1 MNSHS
6 QAHDDNLDNLTRQ
19 KVSWLLRANI
29 VNPFIQSEEERHPW
43 QVSETQKLDFPLL
56 RIWDVKSGSHPDK
69 DNHMLS
75 RSPRLP
81 LTTEQARKTSL
92 AIHLN
97 HRIWRPTPYIS
108 FTKSASAIENLAKWR
123 SIKRGNQTLTV
134 IDPATRL
141 KNGLPILDIAAEM
154 KHYEIPDPYNK
165 GMEYY
170 TDHYVCLW
178 EVTTEEIVGHYEW
191 EVLANNKDW
200 FDDIIAPEFRK
211 FKREKKSESASTR
224 PSAFDMSTIME
235 SLSAARI
242 SIDTRIEHLED
253 SDDSSEHHYLDDNCT
268 DSDDDAEEAYPN
280 DDIIKAIEDL

>member
-1 MNSHS
+1 MNS
-6 QAHDDNLDNLTRQ
+6 QACDDNLATLTRQ
-19 KVSWLLRANI
+19 RVLKLLGANI
-29 VNPFIQSEEERHPW
+29 VNPFMRSEEECHPW

-56 RIWDVKSGSHPDK
+56 RIWDVYSGSNPNK
-69 DNHMLS
+69 DGRMLS
-75 RSPRLP
+75 RSLRLP

-108 FTKSASAIENLAKWR
+108 FTKSASAIENLAKLR
-123 SIKRGNQTLTV
+123 SMKRGNQTLTV

-154 KHYEIPDPYNK
+154 KHYDIPDPYNK

-191 EVLANNKDW
+191 EVLANNEDW

-211 FKREKKSESASTR
+211 FKREKRSHSISTR
-224 PSAFDMSTIME
+224 PSAFDMSTIVE
-235 SLSAARI
+235 SLSAART

-253 SDDSSEHHYLDDNCT
+253 SDNSSEHHYLDDNCT
-268 DSDDDAEEAYPN
+268 DSDDDAEEANQN
-280 DDIIKAIEDL
+280 DDMIKAIEDL